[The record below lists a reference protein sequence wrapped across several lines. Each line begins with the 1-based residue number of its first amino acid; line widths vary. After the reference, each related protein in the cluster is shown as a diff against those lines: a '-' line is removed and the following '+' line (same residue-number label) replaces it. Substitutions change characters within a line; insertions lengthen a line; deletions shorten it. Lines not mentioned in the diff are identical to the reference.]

1 MSGLNRRRFA
11 ELDRGLRHIFLAS
24 CMFLCINN
32 AHSNPECGRVHPKS
46 DSLREVITSY
56 KLEAKQVF
64 DAYNASIAT
73 LKTNHQQSK
82 LAVDSPYSKSLY
94 LQEIATLK
102 RQLEVDIRKIRYK
115 KGIDL
120 IRLLHEK
127 ILSLDYHFSSMR
139 TQEEISAMYNP
150 NSYPVYAEFAKD
162 YNSTSEKGSNS
173 LLSSFNLSNPYISAI
188 ASITSLLGRKGSNT
202 TSQDVEVGCIIDFT
216 LANTTSLAVVQAESA
231 FITEGF
237 HELKGEVLSLF
248 EDYMSVV
255 DYNVSLTRCRKE
267 DD

>member
-1 MSGLNRRRFA
+1 
-11 ELDRGLRHIFLAS
+11 
-24 CMFLCINN
+24 
-32 AHSNPECGRVHPKS
+32 
-46 DSLREVITSY
+46 
-56 KLEAKQVF
+56 
-64 DAYNASIAT
+64 
-73 LKTNHQQSK
+73 
-82 LAVDSPYSKSLY
+82 
-94 LQEIATLK
+94 
-102 RQLEVDIRKIRYK
+102 
-115 KGIDL
+115 
-120 IRLLHEK
+120 
-127 ILSLDYHFSSMR
+127 
-139 TQEEISAMYNP
+139 MYNP

-267 DD
+267 DDWDVAYRKVDAYFEELQSEVIANTSKEYKRNANIEFAINQLVSFIDEYDTAVKSAQKYHSKFERILDSYQPTPECKKYLPADYVSLKDDIDQTMSKFRLSYNTAEIKGSKLKEILYGVMY